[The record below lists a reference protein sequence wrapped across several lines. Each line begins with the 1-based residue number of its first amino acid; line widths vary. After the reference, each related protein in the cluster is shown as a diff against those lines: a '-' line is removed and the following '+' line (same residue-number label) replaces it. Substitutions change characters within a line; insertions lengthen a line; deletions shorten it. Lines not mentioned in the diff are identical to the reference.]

1 MRSSQYGWGNAI
13 HSTRADDWRR
23 RDRCGN
29 VYGER
34 RRLARGCGGGADM
47 TVQRVLIL
55 EDNLI
60 IAMEAEE
67 ILRLIGVKEVEIAS
81 NLEQA
86 VNAIH
91 TESYDFAVL
100 DVNLGESMSFG
111 FARLLRERGVA
122 FGFVSGYP
130 DTLDFPPDLRHVPLL
145 NKPFDEAAMWAFVDR
160 LAPADPSSNPLPSG
174 SSDM

>member
-1 MRSSQYGWGNAI
+1 MRPSQHGWGNAV

-23 RDRCGN
+23 RDRCGKY
-29 VYGER
+29 YGAWR
-34 RRLARGCGGGADM
+34 RQAQACRGGADM
-47 TVQRVLIL
+47 TVQRALIL

-67 ILRLIGVKEVEIAS
+67 ILRLVGVEEVEIAS

-91 TESYDFAVL
+91 TDHYDFAML

-111 FARLLRERGVA
+111 FARLLVERGIA
-122 FGFVSGYP
+122 FGFVSGYS
-130 DTLDFPPDLRHVPLL
+130 DTLDFPADLRHVPLL
-145 NKPFDEAAMWAFVDR
+145 NKPFDEAAMRVFVDK
-160 LAPADPSSNPLPSG
+160 LSSASR
-174 SSDM
+174 SSEM

>member
-1 MRSSQYGWGNAI
+1 MGLIYEQ
-13 HSTRADDWRR
+13 RR
-23 RDRCGN
+23 F
-29 VYGER
+29 
-34 RRLARGCGGGADM
+34 GADAQDGVEM

-67 ILRLIGVKEVEIAS
+67 ILHLVGIGQVEIAS

-91 TESYDFAVL
+91 SDSFDFAML
-100 DVNLGESMSFG
+100 DVNLGESTSFG
-111 FARLLRERGVA
+111 FARLLMERGIA
-122 FGFVSGYP
+122 FGFVSGYS

-145 NKPFDEAAMWAFVDR
+145 NKPFDEQSMRLFINVLAAG
-160 LAPADPSSNPLPSG
+160 G
-174 SSDM
+174 SSAM

>member
-1 MRSSQYGWGNAI
+1 MRSSQHGWGNTI

-29 VYGER
+29 VYGAP
-34 RRLARGCGGGADM
+34 RRLAYGRGDGADM

-67 ILRLIGVKEVEIAS
+67 ILRLVGVVQVEIAS

-91 TESYDFAVL
+91 TERYDFAML
-100 DVNLGESMSFG
+100 DVNLGDSMSFG
-111 FARLLRERGVA
+111 FARLLAERGIA

-130 DTLDFPPDLRHVPLL
+130 DTLDFPHDMRHVPLL
-145 NKPFDEAAMWAFVDR
+145 NKPFDEAAMRAFVDK
-160 LAPADPSSNPLPSG
+160 LASVSSL
-174 SSDM
+174 SSDQ

>member
-1 MRSSQYGWGNAI
+1 MRSSQHGWGNTI
-13 HSTRADDWRR
+13 HSTRADDRRR

-29 VYGER
+29 VYGAR
-34 RRLARGCGGGADM
+34 RRLAQACGDGADM

-91 TESYDFAVL
+91 TERYDFAML

-111 FARLLRERGVA
+111 FARLLVERGIA

-130 DTLDFPPDLRHVPLL
+130 DTLDFPPDMRHVPLL

-160 LAPADPSSNPLPSG
+160 LASVDDPSSSQP
-174 SSDM
+174 

>member
-1 MRSSQYGWGNAI
+1 
-13 HSTRADDWRR
+13 
-23 RDRCGN
+23 
-29 VYGER
+29 
-34 RRLARGCGGGADM
+34 M

-91 TESYDFAVL
+91 TERYDFAML

-111 FARLLRERGVA
+111 FARLLTERGIA

-160 LAPADPSSNPLPSG
+160 LTSAGSPSSDA